1 VLGVAG
7 LILALGVLVATT
19 SWIAGAALCLV
30 LIGALGLVVFGLER
44 AGFVLLL
51 LAFATAPMY
60 RGLEGLSGGLATP
73 TDLFVVMASVLLLV
87 SVMSRPLEIPAPFV
101 IGLTLVA
108 VFGLVSSL
116 LSDSALGSVFVLVQW
131 LFFLGAVPILIAWW
145 RPGTK
150 TIVALLWAYVVGQ
163 TVSTAYALATGPV
176 VGDRYQGLSHH
187 TNAFGMA
194 GMTAIAILMYLFAH
208 HQTVPMRVAVVGAG
222 VVMAASVIMSGSR
235 AALVVAAVLVLIM
248 PVVERS
254 AVSGFLFAI
263 FGALA
268 LIAFEQLAGSGHG
281 GSALTRLAGKGT
293 AVTADAARTSALDEG
308 LKRLWESPIF
318 GSGLFNVEL
327 YHDIFLEVA
336 IGTGLFG
343 LVGYLLVMFVL
354 SRPLV
359 TLHPQRRLSYL
370 PLAWIGMGPAL
381 PGIWDRTMWVPIG
394 LSILAILKVDPPGDG
409 TEAIEPGD
417 EAVVP
422 ARPVLPVTGRERRA
436 SA

>member
-1 VLGVAG
+1 VLGGAT
-7 LILALGVLVATT
+7 LFLALGVLAATA
-19 SWIAGAALCLV
+19 SWVAGAALCLL
-30 LIGALGLVVFGLER
+30 LIGAIGLVIVGLER
-44 AGFVLLL
+44 AAFVVLL

-73 TDLFVVMASVLLLV
+73 TDLFVVLAAGLLLV
-87 SVMSRPLEIPAPFV
+87 TVMSRPLDLPSPFV

-116 LSDSALGSVFVLVQW
+116 LSDSILGSVFVLVQW

-145 RPGTK
+145 RPGTR
-150 TIVALLWAYVVGQ
+150 TIVPLLWAYVVGQ
-163 TVSTAYALATGPV
+163 TASTAYALATGPV

-194 GMTAIAILMYLFAH
+194 GMTAIAILMYLWAH
-208 HQTVPMRVAVVGAG
+208 HRTAPMRAAVLAAGAIS
-222 VVMAASVIMSGSR
+222 AASIIMSGSR

-254 AVSGFLFAI
+254 AVSGFVFAI
-263 FGALA
+263 FGALG
-268 LIAFEQLAGSGHG
+268 LIAFEQLVGTGHG

-293 AVTADAARTSALDEG
+293 AVTADQARTSALDEG
-308 LKRLWESPIF
+308 LKRLWDSPIF

-343 LVGYLLVMFVL
+343 LVGYLMIMFVL
-354 SRPLV
+354 SRPLI

-394 LSILAILKVDPPGDG
+394 LSILAVLKQPPPE
-409 TEAIEPGD
+409 EATVGED
-417 EAVVP
+417 SAEVV
-422 ARPVLPVTGRERRA
+422 RPVQPAPGLGRGA